1 MGKNGYLTFSE
12 VFGVGSSKMHRLLS
26 RCAADCFGMSN
37 DEFYADHWVRNDRDS
52 GLIKSNRPWVTPSAA
67 ALDARWRENRDCNWL
82 YNHADYKWDS
92 VNCSIYCSPGSALG
106 LVHWLKTNGHEPKR
120 IMDFGAGP
128 GFTSLLIAANLPN
141 TMVHHVEI
149 NPELMAMC
157 RWFARELGIDN
168 IETVRAGEGKYD
180 VISAFE
186 VVEHFSA
193 EGQPGVGDPM
203 TASDSLIL
211 PYAHE
216 DTVFSY
222 ATEWGAEKNYQA
234 LGHFREYTFDGKKV
248 GFLNRPAVQFDRA
261 MLRRGWKK
269 VHQGFNGK
277 PKVYLRTGE

>member
-1 MGKNGYLTFSE
+1 
-12 VFGVGSSKMHRLLS
+12 
-26 RCAADCFGMSN
+26 
-37 DEFYADHWVRNDRDS
+37 
-52 GLIKSNRPWVTPSAA
+52 
-67 ALDARWRENRDCNWL
+67 
-82 YNHADYKWDS
+82 
-92 VNCSIYCSPGSALG
+92 
-106 LVHWLKTNGHEPKR
+106 
-120 IMDFGAGP
+120 
-128 GFTSLLIAANLPN
+128 
-141 TMVHHVEI
+141 
-149 NPELMAMC
+149 MC
-157 RWFARELGIDN
+157 RWFARELNIEN

-193 EGQPGVGDPM
+193 SGQTGVGDPM
-203 TASDSLIL
+203 TMTDKLIL

-216 DTVFSY
+216 ETVFAY

-269 VHQGFNGK
+269 EYQGFNGK